1 MIGVSSL
8 DLNLYQNEKTDQRE
22 GDAHCMAKGKKEKKI
37 VRTMKLVTIG
47 TYALTYHEKTEG
59 TLPVLIGM
67 VSCQI
72 DNIKKVF
79 GSIPKEITMEFKVNE

>member
-1 MIGVSSL
+1 
-8 DLNLYQNEKTDQRE
+8 
-22 GDAHCMAKGKKEKKI
+22 MAKGKKEKKI